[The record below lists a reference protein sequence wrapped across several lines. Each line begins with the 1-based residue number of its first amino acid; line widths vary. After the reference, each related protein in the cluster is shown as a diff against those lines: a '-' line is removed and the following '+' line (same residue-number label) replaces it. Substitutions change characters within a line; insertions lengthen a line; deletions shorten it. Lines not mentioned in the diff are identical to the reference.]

1 MKIERSCRTTAN
13 AIATRKASRRI
24 CCLLFLFAAVVVAVG
39 AFASPRADQESRTLT
54 NASPANV
61 IVVTNTNDNGAGSLR
76 DALAIA
82 NDGDTIDATGVSGTI
97 LLTSG
102 ELQITH
108 SVIISGPGASHLAVD
123 GNGQSRVFYKRGW
136 NLTVSGLT
144 IRNGH
149 VPNDGGGG
157 IDNEGGALTLG
168 NCTVSGNS
176 AYYGGGVSNYAD
188 NAGVATLTLT
198 NSTLSGNSAYSG
210 GGIFNGTFGGGASVT
225 ISNSTISGNSAGD
238 GGGIYNSPSP
248 RSYAEVGVNNS
259 TISDNSTT
267 GNGGAIYNHGFLE
280 LASTILNAASL
291 GENIFNDAG
300 AVSSLGYNVSSDD
313 AGGYLTATGDQINT
327 DPLLGPLQDNGGPTF
342 THALLFGSPAID
354 TGDPSFTPP
363 PSYDQR
369 GLGYPRVVNG
379 RVDKGSFEV
388 RVPRATPTPRPHS
401 TPHPRS

>member
-1 MKIERSCRTTAN
+1 
-13 AIATRKASRRI
+13 
-24 CCLLFLFAAVVVAVG
+24 
-39 AFASPRADQESRTLT
+39 
-54 NASPANV
+54 
-61 IVVTNTNDNGAGSLR
+61 LR
-76 DALAIA
+76 DALAIT
-82 NDGDTIDATGVSGTI
+82 NDGDTIDATGISGTI

-108 SVIISGPGASHLAVD
+108 NVTISGPGANHLAVD

-136 NLTVSGLT
+136 NSTVSGLT

-149 VPNDGGGG
+149 VTNDFGGG
-157 IDNEGGALTLG
+157 IFNDGGALTLSD
-168 NCTVSGNS
+168 CTVIGNS
-176 AYYGGGVSNYAD
+176 AYYGGGISNYNFGD
-188 NAGVATLTLT
+188 ATFAMLTLT
-198 NSTLSGNSAYSG
+198 NSTVSGNSAYSG
-210 GGIFNGTFGGGASVT
+210 GGIFNSMFGGGALVT
-225 ISNSTISGNSAGD
+225 ISNSTISGNSAAFGGGIQSGGGGPNGPSTLVTITNSTISGNSAGD

-248 RSYAEVGVNNS
+248 RSYAEVDVNNS
-259 TISDNSTT
+259 TISNNSTT
-267 GNGGAIYNHGFLE
+267 GNGGGIYNHGFLE
-280 LASTILNAASL
+280 LASTILKAGSS

-313 AGGYLTATGDQINT
+313 CGGYLTATGDQINT
-327 DPLLGPLQDNGGPTF
+327 DPLVGPLQDNGGPTF

-363 PSYDQR
+363 PFYDQR

-401 TPHPRS
+401 TPRPRS